1 MDEGMMD
8 SLEYLVIDDTANRHD
23 FDDLAA
29 FEASLDPK
37 ATKELEQRAA
47 VILGID
53 GFAAA

>member
-8 SLEYLVIDDTANRHD
+8 SLEYLVMDDTANRHD